1 MSGTEPQSSHWS
13 LLLSMVCCTAH
24 TPSRA
29 HMSALMLN
37 AYQIPVSS
45 QPQYLERVSLK
56 SFFWKTSSRS
66 AMRSASPLLEESSTL
81 MHPSHPPECHT
92 LAQVKM
98 SLKWCND
105 TEVIPTQSWNV
116 SLSMV
121 ASLGPLTTLLLFLMT
136 LSTSFVVIP
145 VIPAQLLDTRGIIRK
160 YLPSRIMRGSNI
172 TISFILQKGNLHWMS
187 TGVPLCTCWHVFSCI
202 WCVFL
207 WTLFK

>member
-81 MHPSHPPECHT
+81 MQPSHPPELHT
-92 LAQVKM
+92 LAGTNEFDTLRQ
-98 SLKWCND
+98 WCND
-105 TEVIPTQSWNV
+105 TKVIPTQSWNV

-136 LSTSFVVIP
+136 FSTSFVVNP
-145 VIPAQLLDTRGIIRK
+145 VIPAQLLDTIEE
-160 YLPSRIMRGSNI
+160 
-172 TISFILQKGNLHWMS
+172 T
-187 TGVPLCTCWHVFSCI
+187 
-202 WCVFL
+202 
-207 WTLFK
+207 